1 MTQSIN
7 TGERLGE
14 GALTEMALRGMV
26 GYVLFMAS
34 QLGSL
39 YSPVLATAQTI
50 DTPAFCLVRCAAL
63 ACTAAFYF
71 MFSRFFHNRD
81 RLVRSTAAKVGGA
94 LLQLPLPALVALE
107 AATGIEV
114 PVGAVALAWMLW
126 GFAHGLLTCSWTDAK
141 SNLEES
147 DATKI
152 AFWAFAMSAFL
163 VTGIL
168 VLVPA
173 AGLGALVVMGV
184 LSCGL
189 LLRAP
194 RRAADDSSEYGDE
207 WLRAKSSFRISG
219 SYVMVVDG
227 ALISFAAGVMIM
239 SALRGQFP
247 LVLVGAAFIGAAAI
261 FYGLKKTNAAL
272 LSLRRS
278 QLVFLPIIAGGLA
291 IMGFAQAPVV
301 GLVAVALFAV
311 LYLFDFA
318 NRSVLSLRSN
328 LLPVSPTYCFSR
340 GRIFIIAGQAIGW
353 VIAAYL
359 TSGGGATAPVVTTAL
374 IVLMCV
380 YVSIGT
386 ANPEKYPLIDGLAD
400 DGMEATPT
408 PLPAD
413 DLEPAEEPVVEHPYR
428 SRCLKAAQRYDLT
441 PREGE
446 ILSYLARGRNA
457 KYIADQLFVAERTV
471 KTHTY
476 HIYQKMDIHSQ
487 QELINIVEEME

>member
-1 MTQSIN
+1 MTQSIS
-7 TGERLGE
+7 TGETPSE
-14 GALTEMALRGMV
+14 GTLTEVALRGMV
-26 GYVLFMAS
+26 GYLLFMTA

-39 YSPVLATAQTI
+39 YSPILSTAQTAEA
-50 DTPAFCLVRCAAL
+50 PAFCLMRCAAL
-63 ACTAAFYF
+63 GCTAAFYF
-71 MFSRFFHNRD
+71 VFSRFVHGRD
-81 RLVRSTAAKVGGA
+81 RLVRSAAAKAGGTLA
-94 LLQLPLPALVALE
+94 QLPLPLLVIFE
-107 AATGIEV
+107 ATTGAEA
-114 PVGAVALAWMLW
+114 PLAVVTAAWMLW

-147 DATKI
+147 SATKI
-152 AFWAFAMSAFL
+152 AFWSFALSAFL
-163 VTGIL
+163 ITGL
-168 VLVPA
+168 LMLVPA
-173 AGLGALVVMGV
+173 AGLGALVLMGAV
-184 LSCGL
+184 ACAL
-189 LLRAP
+189 LLVAP
-194 RRAADDSSEYGDE
+194 RRAGGDSSEYGDE

-247 LVLVGAAFIGAAAI
+247 IVLVGVAFIGAAAV
-261 FYGLKKTNAAL
+261 FYALKKTNAAL

-278 QLVFLPIIAGGLA
+278 QLVFLPLIAGGLA
-291 IMGFAQAPVV
+291 VMGFAKTPTV
-301 GLVAVALFAV
+301 GIVAFILFSI

-340 GRIFIIAGQAIGW
+340 GRIFIIVGQAIGW
-353 VIAAYL
+353 VLAAYL
-359 TSGGGATAPVVTTAL
+359 TSSGAAAAPVVTTTL
-374 IVLMCV
+374 TVLMCA

-400 DGMEATPT
+400 DGMEATP
-408 PLPAD
+408 PPQD
-413 DLEPAEEPVVEHPYR
+413 DLPAEEPVVEHPYR
-428 SRCLKAAQRYDLT
+428 SRCLRAAQRYDLT

-487 QELINIVEEME
+487 QELINIVEGME